1 MLKCS
6 IQGIFACSKIILLTV
21 IFLSGCASA
30 PASSNLPDTP
40 THKDPLENY
49 NRNVYEFNE
58 ILDKAVLKPLA
69 KTYDTVLP
77 EPAKILSHNFFSNLD
92 DVTVTLNDL
101 LQLKFKQAAS
111 DGSRVIFNSTFGVF
125 GLLNVTNRLEK
136 HNEDFGQTLGYWG
149 IGSGPYFVLP
159 FFGPSNFRDSVG
171 LLGDTLTG
179 VNYNMSDITLRNTL
193 YIANKIEIRASLL
206 DQESTLDEVS
216 DPYAFIRDF
225 YLGRRENLV
234 YDGNPPRAV
243 YIDEED

>member
-6 IQGIFACSKIILLTV
+6 IQGIFACSKIIFLAV

-30 PASSNLPDTP
+30 PAKNPAAP
-40 THKDPLENY
+40 NPKDPLESY
-49 NRNVYEFNE
+49 NRSMYKFNDM
-58 ILDKAVLKPLA
+58 LDKALLKPLA
-69 KTYDTVLP
+69 KTYNAVLP
-77 EPAKILSHNFFSNLD
+77 EPARILSHNFFSNLD

-149 IGSGPYFVLP
+149 GGSGPYLVLP
-159 FFGPSNFRDSVG
+159 FLGPSNFRDGIG

-179 VNYNMSDITLRNTL
+179 VNYNMSDVTLRNTV
-193 YIANKIEIRASLL
+193 YITNKIEIRAGLL
-206 DQESTLDEVS
+206 DQESTLEEVS
-216 DPYAFIRDF
+216 DPYAFIRDY
-225 YLGRRENLV
+225 YLGHRENLV
-234 YDGNPPRAV
+234 YDGHPPREV